1 MEEDVEVWADF
12 LTIGLRPKSIFE
24 IPTIKHEIEGFDVWT
39 QGSQLF
45 SDEYLV
51 SCIQLL
57 GRVRGGVEGG
67 VLEWL
72 LPTVDL
78 LCFVNRK
85 KI

>member
-51 SCIQLL
+51 TYLTSL
-57 GRVRGGVEGG
+57 
-67 VLEWL
+67 
-72 LPTVDL
+72 
-78 LCFVNRK
+78 
-85 KI
+85 